1 MKIKV
6 VGTIDKYNIRFVIK
20 RFKQQEYIDYF
31 DIYFSMPRITFIWML
46 ISTTSINKLEIY

>member
-6 VGTIDKYNIRFVIK
+6 VGTIDKYNTRFVIK

-31 DIYFSMPRITFIWML
+31 DIYVNIHH
-46 ISTTSINKLEIY
+46 IY